1 MKAKVAWMKLFGKK
15 AEEKRK
21 TDPLELAEYLAEDMK
36 QQETV
41 EDVLDW
47 DDPENDVVAALEG
60 NDPEENTAKAKTRKR
75 KGGMKLPKAKLPK
88 GKGLDIMGEIQKIRA
103 KKEEKL
109 DALAETTEDE
119 KENKPVGKGMALLNS
134 IGTKLIGSFLVPV
147 ILIII
152 LGVVSY
158 SKASEG
164 IIGNYEDA
172 TLTTLDMM
180 ATYYSSGFESA
191 AAKQMEFIMKESFQK
206 YYSGYLKDDKIEE
219 LNAFNDMKSSVSTSV
234 NTDDKVSGMAF
245 IGEYGTGMYGS
256 SNLDSSIYEAVMAS
270 PELQDF
276 LNSKQKILWIG
287 QHPTLDDAMSSN
299 TAGKYSISCVRYL
312 LNLANQAVGLSFV
325 DISEDYIME
334 TLEKSNLPA
343 GSISGFVTADGFE
356 VIFEEKEEEE
366 TEETEAFSF
375 LNNGFVP
382 AVNEETGEVHG
393 LSYGKYQG
401 DEYLFLYSQ
410 VETSGAF
417 VCALVPKAVITAQ
430 ASTVRNV
437 TIIIVIVAC
446 IVAVGLGTILAS
458 GIGNAIRKTNE
469 AMGEVASGN
478 LTARVRIRR
487 KDEFNTLAHSINAM
501 VDNMRKLIF
510 ETKNISQT
518 VAGSAQDVS
527 GTSEMLLE
535 ATKSISKAVSDIDQ
549 GINDQAKEAEQCFIQ
564 MNDLADQ
571 ISEVHNNT
579 EEIAQIAEETKSVVD
594 EGIVTV
600 DNLKQSA
607 KNTTEITHVVIQ
619 DIQNLEA
626 KSKSITSIIA
636 TIDDIASQ
644 TNLLSLNASIEAA
657 RAGDA
662 GRGFA
667 VVADEIRKLAEQS
680 ATAAGEIGKII
691 AQIQTQTH
699 ATVNNAMKA
708 EETVNSQ
715 ENAIEATIRAFG
727 TVNDQVERLTENL
740 MKISDGIGVIEQKKE
755 LTLSSIESISAASEE
770 TAAAA
775 TEMGATADEQLRV
788 VEALNR
794 AAEGLGADSRNLEEN
809 VEIFKV

>member
-1 MKAKVAWMKLFGKK
+1 
-15 AEEKRK
+15 
-21 TDPLELAEYLAEDMK
+21 
-36 QQETV
+36 
-41 EDVLDW
+41 
-47 DDPENDVVAALEG
+47 
-60 NDPEENTAKAKTRKR
+60 
-75 KGGMKLPKAKLPK
+75 
-88 GKGLDIMGEIQKIRA
+88 
-103 KKEEKL
+103 
-109 DALAETTEDE
+109 
-119 KENKPVGKGMALLNS
+119 
-134 IGTKLIGSFLVPV
+134 
-147 ILIII
+147 
-152 LGVVSY
+152 
-158 SKASEG
+158 
-164 IIGNYEDA
+164 
-172 TLTTLDMM
+172 
-180 ATYYSSGFESA
+180 
-191 AAKQMEFIMKESFQK
+191 
-206 YYSGYLKDDKIEE
+206 
-219 LNAFNDMKSSVSTSV
+219 
-234 NTDDKVSGMAF
+234 
-245 IGEYGTGMYGS
+245 
-256 SNLDSSIYEAVMAS
+256 
-270 PELQDF
+270 
-276 LNSKQKILWIG
+276 
-287 QHPTLDDAMSSN
+287 
-299 TAGKYSISCVRYL
+299 
-312 LNLANQAVGLSFV
+312 
-325 DISEDYIME
+325 
-334 TLEKSNLPA
+334 
-343 GSISGFVTADGFE
+343 
-356 VIFEEKEEEE
+356 
-366 TEETEAFSF
+366 
-375 LNNGFVP
+375 
-382 AVNEETGEVHG
+382 
-393 LSYGKYQG
+393 
-401 DEYLFLYSQ
+401 
-410 VETSGAF
+410 
-417 VCALVPKAVITAQ
+417 
-430 ASTVRNV
+430 
-437 TIIIVIVAC
+437 
-446 IVAVGLGTILAS
+446 
-458 GIGNAIRKTNE
+458 
-469 AMGEVASGN
+469 
-478 LTARVRIRR
+478 
-487 KDEFNTLAHSINAM
+487 M

-775 TEMGATADEQLRV
+775 TELGATADEQLRV